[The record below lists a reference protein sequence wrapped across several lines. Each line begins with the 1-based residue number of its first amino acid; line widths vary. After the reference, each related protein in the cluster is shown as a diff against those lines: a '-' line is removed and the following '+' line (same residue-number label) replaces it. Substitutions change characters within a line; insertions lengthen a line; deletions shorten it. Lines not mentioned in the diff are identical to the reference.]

1 MVGGA
6 VGALVAACGGTP
18 TPTVPAPS
26 TAPAA
31 SAAASSAALAASAAA
46 SSAAASSAAPSAS
59 TGGAASAAPASA
71 ASSASASSGAAA
83 STAASARPSAPAVQA
98 KKGGSLV
105 ISWFVGDP
113 PDLDPYLNVTF
124 RAQEFAGFF
133 YSRLL
138 MFDSGPNIKP
148 NEFVPVPDLAESY
161 TVSPDGMTYTFK
173 LRANAKWH
181 NKAPMNGRAVTADDV
196 VYSFTRFRKD
206 SPNKTQL
213 DIVKECKAEGT
224 NTVVF
229 TLNEPFA
236 PFETLMASPLFWIIP
251 KEVVEAD
258 GDLRKK
264 TIGSGPWLFDK
275 FEKGVQVVGKRNPDY
290 YMPDIPY
297 VDEVVLLVIPEAATT
312 IAQMRARQID
322 LCAPSQTDAR
332 ALAQS
337 NPDIQ
342 FIEYPSNQ
350 IWFMYWQLNAPPFND
365 VRVRQAVSLALDRE
379 ELISVLFEGKG
390 AINSA
395 GIPAGLQAY
404 FLDPKGPDFGPNAKY
419 FKRDVEAAKKLL
431 ADAGQSNLKVPLIST
446 LNAYGNTFNQSV
458 ELVIK
463 QLKDAG
469 ITAELRAQDY
479 AAYISSTFLGKYDP
493 GVMVWGLETPYQ
505 EPHDY
510 LYNMFHPKG
519 TRNHGGPTNDETLT
533 QMIEKQM
540 KTLDKEDRKKQIY
553 DIQRYLAEKQYF
565 VFGAGANT
573 TIATQPWVKN
583 FNYQTDYGRGAEYVP
598 RVYLDGKR

>member
-1 MVGGA
+1 VN
-6 VGALVAACGGTP
+6 
-18 TPTVPAPS
+18 
-26 TAPAA
+26 
-31 SAAASSAALAASAAA
+31 
-46 SSAAASSAAPSAS
+46 
-59 TGGAASAAPASA
+59 
-71 ASSASASSGAAA
+71 
-83 STAASARPSAPAVQA
+83 A
-98 KKGGSLV
+98 KKGGVLS
-105 ISWFVGDP
+105 IAWFVGDP

-138 MFDSGPNIKP
+138 MFDSGPNVKP
-148 NEFVPVPDLAESY
+148 NEFIPVPDLAESY
-161 TVSPDGMTYTFK
+161 TVSPDGITYTFK

-181 NKAPMNGRAVTADDV
+181 NKAPMNGRAVTAADV
-196 VYSFTRFRKD
+196 VYSFERFRKD
-206 SPNKTQL
+206 SPNKTQF
-213 DIVKECKAEGT
+213 DMVKECKAEGT

-236 PFETLMASPLFWIIP
+236 PFEVLLASPLLWIIP
-251 KEVVEAD
+251 KEVVDAD
-258 GDLRKK
+258 GNLRAK

-275 FEKGVQVVGKRNPDY
+275 FEKGVQVVAKRNPDY
-290 YMPDIPY
+290 YMADIPY
-297 VDEVVLLVIPEAATT
+297 VDQVDLLVIPEAATAV
-312 IAQMRARQID
+312 AQMRAKQLDIYG
-322 LCAPSQTDAR
+322 PSQTDAK
-332 ALAQS
+332 ALKQS
-337 NPDIQ
+337 NPDLQ

-379 ELISVLFEGKG
+379 ELINVLFEGKG
-390 AINSA
+390 AINGA

-479 AAYISSTFLGKYDP
+479 AAYISSTFLGKYDN
-493 GVMVWGLETPYQ
+493 GAMVWGLETPYQ

-519 TRNHGGPTNDETLT
+519 TRNHGGPTNDATLT
-533 QMIEKQM
+533 GMIEKQM
-540 KTLDKEDRKKQIY
+540 KTLDKADRKKQID
-553 DIQRYLAEKQYF
+553 DIQRYLAEKQYY
-565 VFGAGANT
+565 VFGSGAVT

>member
-1 MVGGA
+1 M
-6 VGALVAACGGTP
+6 
-18 TPTVPAPS
+18 
-26 TAPAA
+26 
-31 SAAASSAALAASAAA
+31 
-46 SSAAASSAAPSAS
+46 
-59 TGGAASAAPASA
+59 
-71 ASSASASSGAAA
+71 
-83 STAASARPSAPAVQA
+83 QA
-98 KKGGSLV
+98 KKGGTLA
-105 ISWFVGDP
+105 IAWFVGDP

-138 MFDSGPNIKP
+138 MFDSGPNVKP
-148 NEFVPVPDLAESY
+148 NEFIPVPDLAESY
-161 TVSPDGMTYTFK
+161 TISTNGTVYTFK
-173 LRANAKWH
+173 LRTNAKWH
-181 NKAPMNGRAVTADDV
+181 NKAPLNGRAVTAADV
-196 VYSFTRFRKD
+196 VYSFERFRKD
-206 SPNKTQL
+206 SPNKSQF
-213 DIVKECKAEGT
+213 DMVKECKAEGA
-224 NTVVF
+224 NTVIF
-229 TLNEPFA
+229 TLTEAFA
-236 PFETLMASPLFWIIP
+236 PFETLLASPLLWIIP

-297 VDEVVLLVIPEAATT
+297 VDQVDLLVIPEAATAV
-312 IAQMRARQID
+312 AQMRSKQLDIYS
-322 LCAPSQTDAR
+322 PSQTDAK

-337 NPDIQ
+337 NPDLQ

-365 VRVRQAVSLALDRE
+365 IRVRQAVSLALDRQ
-379 ELISVLFEGKG
+379 ELIKVLFEGKG
-390 AINSA
+390 AINGA

-404 FLDPKGPDFGPNAKY
+404 WLDPLGSDFGPNAKY

-431 ADAGQSNLKVPLIST
+431 ADAGVANLKVPLIST

-479 AAYISSTFLGKYDP
+479 AAYISSTFLGKFDA
-493 GVMVWGLETPYQ
+493 GAMVWGLETPYQ

-519 TRNHGGPTNDETLT
+519 TRNHGGATNDATLT
-533 QMIEKQM
+533 GMIEKQM
-540 KTLDKEDRKKQIY
+540 KTLDKGDRKKQILE
-553 DIQRYLAEKQYF
+553 IQRYLGEKQYY

-598 RVYLDGKR
+598 RIYLDGKK

>member
-1 MVGGA
+1 
-6 VGALVAACGGTP
+6 
-18 TPTVPAPS
+18 
-26 TAPAA
+26 
-31 SAAASSAALAASAAA
+31 
-46 SSAAASSAAPSAS
+46 
-59 TGGAASAAPASA
+59 
-71 ASSASASSGAAA
+71 
-83 STAASARPSAPAVQA
+83 VQA

-105 ISWFVGDP
+105 IRWFTGDP

-138 MFDSGPNIKP
+138 MFDSGPNVKP

-161 TVSPDGMTYTFK
+161 TISPDGITYTIK

-181 NKAPMNGRAVTADDV
+181 NKAPLSGRAVTADDV

-206 SPNKTQL
+206 SPNKTQM
-213 DIVKECKAEGT
+213 DMVKECKAT
-224 NTVVF
+224 DPKTVVF

-236 PFETLMASPLFWIIP
+236 PFEVLLASPLLWIVP

-275 FEKGVQVVGKRNPDY
+275 FEKGVQVVAKRNPDY
-290 YMPDIPY
+290 YMADIPY
-297 VDEVVLLVIPEAATT
+297 VDELVLLVVPEDATA
-312 IAQMRARQID
+312 IASMRAKQID
-322 LCAPSQTDAR
+322 LTGVSATDR
-332 ALAQS
+332 KALAAS

-342 FIEYPSNQ
+342 FIDYPQNQ
-350 IWFMYWQLNAPPFND
+350 IWFMYWQLSAPPFND

-379 ELISVLFEGKG
+379 ELIKVLFEGTG
-390 AINSA
+390 FYNSA
-395 GIPAGLQAY
+395 GIPAGLQANW
-404 FLDPKGPDFGPNAKY
+404 LDPKGADFGPNAKY
-419 FKRDVEAAKKLL
+419 FKRDVEGAKKLL
-431 ADAGQSNLKVPLIST
+431 ADAGVANLKVPLIST

-479 AAYISSTFLGKYDP
+479 AAYISSTFLGKYDA
-493 GVMVWGLETPYQ
+493 GAMVWGLETPYQ

-519 TRNHGGPTNDETLT
+519 TRNHGGATNDAALT
-533 QMIEKQM
+533 AMIEKQM
-540 KTLDKEDRKKQIY
+540 KSLDKADRKKQI
-553 DIQRYLAEKQYF
+553 DEIQRYLAEKQYY
-565 VFGAGANT
+565 VFGASGLT
-573 TIATQPWVKN
+573 TIATQPYVKN

-598 RVYLDGKR
+598 RIYLDGKK

>member
-1 MVGGA
+1 MRPAPAEHSPYRATRRAVILGMIGGVTGVLA
-6 VGALVAACGGTP
+6 AACGATSTP
-18 TPTVPAPS
+18 TTQPSAAPVAS
-26 TAPAA
+26 APA
-31 SAAASSAALAASAAA
+31 SAAASASASVAASA
-46 SSAAASSAAPSAS
+46 
-59 TGGAASAAPASA
+59 
-71 ASSASASSGAAA
+71 
-83 STAASARPSAPAVQA
+83 AASARPSAAPVQA

-105 ISWFVGDP
+105 IRWWTGDP

-138 MFDSGPNIKP
+138 MFDSGPNVKSNSFI
-148 NEFVPVPDLAESY
+148 PVPDLAESY
-161 TVSPDGMTYTFK
+161 TISPDGLTYTFK

-206 SPNKTQL
+206 SPNKTQM
-213 DIVKECKAEGT
+213 DIVKECKAT
-224 NTVVF
+224 DPKTVIF

-236 PFETLMASPLFWIIP
+236 PFEVLLASPLLWIVP

-275 FEKGVQVVGKRNPDY
+275 FEKGVQVVAKRNPDY
-290 YMPDIPY
+290 YMADIPY
-297 VDEVVLLVIPEAATT
+297 VDEVVLLVVPEDATAIASLRAKQIDITGVSATDRKT
-312 IAQMRARQID
+312 IAA
-322 LCAPSQTDAR
+322 
-332 ALAQS
+332 S
-337 NPDIQ
+337 NPEIQ
-342 FIEYPSNQ
+342 WLDFPQNN
-350 IWFMYWQLNAPPFND
+350 IWFMYWQMNAPPFND
-365 VRVRQAVSLALDRE
+365 IRVRQAVSLALDRE
-379 ELISVLFEGKG
+379 ELIKVLFEGTG
-390 AINSA
+390 FYNSSA
-395 GIPAGLQAY
+395 FPAGLSSY
-404 FLDPKGPDFGPNAKY
+404 WLDPKGADFGPNAKY

-431 ADAGQSNLKVPLIST
+431 ADAGQANLKVPLIAT

-479 AAYISSTFLGKYDP
+479 AAYISSTFLGKYDN
-493 GVMVWGLETPYQ
+493 GAMVWGLETPYQ

-510 LYNMFHPKG
+510 LYNMYHPKG
-519 TRNHGGPTNDETLT
+519 TRNHGGAINDAALT
-533 QMIEKQM
+533 AMIEKQM
-540 KTLDKEDRKKQIY
+540 KTLDKADRKKQI
-553 DIQRYLAEKQYF
+553 DEIQRYLGEKQYY
-565 VFGAGANT
+565 VFGASGNT

-583 FNYQTDYGRGAEYVP
+583 FNYESDYGRGAEYVP
-598 RVYLDGKR
+598 RVYLDGKK